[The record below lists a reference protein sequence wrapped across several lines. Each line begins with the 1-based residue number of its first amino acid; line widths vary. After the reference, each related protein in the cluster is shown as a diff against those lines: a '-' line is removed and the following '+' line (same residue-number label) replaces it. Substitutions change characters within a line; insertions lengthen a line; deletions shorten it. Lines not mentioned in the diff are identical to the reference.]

1 MSAFPGNALRA
12 RKLRTAAQLETYSAR
27 AARAPWHIVRHDGVL
42 LGGYASHERA
52 VRACAVM
59 AQGQVH
65 DFAHVARR
73 GAR

>member
-27 AARAPWHIVRHDGVL
+27 AARAPWHVVRHDGVL
-42 LGGYASHERA
+42 LGGYASLERA

-65 DFAHVARR
+65 NFARVARR
-73 GAR
+73 GVR

>member
-1 MSAFPGNALRA
+1 MSAFPGTNLRA
-12 RKLRTAAQLETYSAR
+12 RKLRTASQLETYSAR
-27 AARAPWHIVRHDGVL
+27 AARAPWHVVRRDGVL

-59 AQGQVH
+59 AQGQGA
-65 DFAHVARR
+65 DYAHVARR